1 MVQWE
6 KMREEWTML
15 SFLVVLGGF
24 ITAVM
29 VLLTAEPKFA
39 KRLTMIAGGLALAGG
54 LFIYGYGYLSTAD
67 SPAEGLLHMVFAVC
81 RMFIGEADFA
91 DLETVPLLQHWVC
104 KLVCWFAHVLAV
116 YATSSAAV
124 SLIGANALKN
134 LRVRLEKKKDLHII
148 YGVNEDS
155 VEFGRALTEDL
166 QALTVY
172 VSEDA
177 ENPLSESIIE
187 SGGVLRADP
196 KAVKGDAQ
204 FLKSLGVKQGRRQ
217 ITLYALHRDYLKNI
231 QYATALLEAFQQRGV
246 ESGRLSLV
254 IHAREDEA
262 AKKLQVGLERFGYG
276 FVTVFQEPA
285 LAARLLTLRY
295 PPCSSISFDAEGM
308 AKENFETLVI
318 GFGRL
323 GQTVLRQL
331 IMNGQ
336 FAGSTFRADVFAPDM
351 EDQDGYF
358 RNSFPEIE
366 KHYQVH
372 FHPYDGRSRQLY
384 DHLKERLEHVKY
396 ITVCTGSETLNEEIG
411 EDLRD
416 FIFQHGRQIPVYL
429 CSNRGIKV
437 TDGKTG
443 ESEAYQIYHP
453 DVLSTQKLDQMA
465 MMVNCYYMGSY
476 SKGALNDWLE
486 CDYFSRM
493 SNRAFADFQAAV
505 LKAAGKTEADALEGR
520 WDFTPEQMENLG
532 KMEHARWN
540 AFHFCMGFST
550 MGEEEYAQR
559 TAMYLREK
567 EATGK
572 GKTRIGKNL
581 IGKTHACLI
590 SWDALDELSA
600 KENAITGGS
609 VDYKQMDRNNILILP
624 ELLKIRN
631 AQK

>member
-1 MVQWE
+1 
-6 KMREEWTML
+6 ML
-15 SFLVVLGGF
+15 SFLLVLGGF
-24 ITAVM
+24 IAAVV
-29 VLLTAEPKFA
+29 VLLTAEPKIA

-91 DLETVPLLQHWVC
+91 DVETVPLLQHWTC
-104 KLVCWFAHVLAV
+104 KLVCWCAHALAI
-116 YATSSAAV
+116 YATSSAAI

-155 VEFGRALTEDL
+155 VEFGQALTEEQ

-177 ENPLSESIIE
+177 ENPLSEAIIE

-196 KAVKGDAQ
+196 KAVKGDVH
-204 FLKSLGVKQGRRQ
+204 FLKSLGIKKGKRQ
-217 ITLYALHRDYLKNI
+217 ITVYALHRDYLKNT
-231 QYATALLEAFQQRGV
+231 QYAAALLEAFRQQGI
-246 ESGRLSLV
+246 EPGQLSLV

-262 AKKLQVGLERFGYG
+262 AKKLQVGQDRFGYG
-276 FVTVFQEPA
+276 FVTVFQEPG
-285 LAARLLTLRY
+285 LAARLLILRY
-295 PPCSSISFDAEGM
+295 PPCNSVTFDDA
-308 AKENFETLVI
+308 AAATENFETLLV

-336 FAGSTFRADVFAPDM
+336 FAGSQFRADVFAPDV
-351 EDQDGYF
+351 EEQDGYF
-358 RNSFPEIE
+358 CNSFPEIP
-366 KHYQVH
+366 KQYQVN

-384 DHLKERLEHVKY
+384 EHLKARLENIKY
-396 ITVCTGSETLNEEIG
+396 IAVCTGSEELNEEIG
-411 EDLRD
+411 EDIRA
-416 FIFQHGRQIPVYL
+416 FVNQHDKQIPVYL
-429 CSNRGIKV
+429 CSNRGIKI

-443 ESEAYQIYHP
+443 ETEAHQIYHP
-453 DVLSTQKLDQMA
+453 DVLSTKTLDQMA
-465 MMVNCYYMGSY
+465 MMVNSYYMGSY

-505 LKAAGKTEADALEGR
+505 LRAAGKTEADALEGR
-520 WDFTPEQMENLG
+520 WDFTSEQMENLG

-540 AFHFCMGFST
+540 AFHFCMGYSP
-550 MGEEEYAQR
+550 MSEEEYAAR
-559 TAMYLREK
+559 KAKYLQEK
-567 EATGK
+567 AETGK
-572 GKTRIGKNL
+572 GKTRIGKNPA
-581 IGKTHACLI
+581 GKTHACLI
-590 SWDALDELSA
+590 PWDALDALSA

-624 ELLKIRN
+624 QLLKIRD
-631 AQK
+631 Q